1 MKKLCVILSILFFCG
16 QIVFA
21 DETAVTE
28 DMSNDVQT
36 VSNQTQAA
44 AEMSSD
50 AAPASAN
57 QEITATEN
65 KVVFTVQK
73 CPMNENANQKI
84 VLKKNWFVVFVQVN
98 GKVKETEAE

>member
-16 QIVFA
+16 QAVLA
-21 DETAVTE
+21 DEDTVTADV
-28 DMSNDVQT
+28 SNDVQSVSSQT
-36 VSNQTQAA
+36 VA
-44 AEMSSD
+44 
-50 AAPASAN
+50 AN

-98 GKVKETEAE
+98 GKVKVNPASVEVE

>member
-16 QIVFA
+16 QAVLA
-21 DETAVTE
+21 DEDTVTADV
-28 DMSNDVQT
+28 SNDVQSVSSQT
-36 VSNQTQAA
+36 VA
-44 AEMSSD
+44 
-50 AAPASAN
+50 AN

-98 GKVKETEAE
+98 GKVKVNPANVEVE

>member
-16 QIVFA
+16 QAVLANEDTVTA
-21 DETAVTE
+21 DV
-28 DMSNDVQT
+28 SNDVPT
-36 VSNQTQAA
+36 VSNQTVT
-44 AEMSSD
+44 
-50 AAPASAN
+50 AN

-98 GKVKETEAE
+98 GKVKVNPANVEVE